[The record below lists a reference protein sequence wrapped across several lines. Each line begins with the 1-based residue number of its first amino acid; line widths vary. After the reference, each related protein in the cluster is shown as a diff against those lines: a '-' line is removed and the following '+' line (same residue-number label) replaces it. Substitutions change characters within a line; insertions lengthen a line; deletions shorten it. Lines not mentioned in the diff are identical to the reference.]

1 MRLFYSS
8 KVLHFPKGGNDKK
21 QEVAIFDINH
31 HLLMRKSRQEIKDK
45 AVLEEILSGSEI
57 CRLSMLDGE
66 LPYIIPV
73 NYGYRDGYI
82 YIHSAPEGKKIELL
96 KNNSL
101 ICFEVEDMV
110 QIVKGKEAC
119 DWTTRYRSVVGYGTM
134 EILSDDR
141 SKQEGL
147 EVIMAQ
153 HGAPELDKF
162 DARNLKRMV
171 ILKLRITSLS
181 GKQSSNWDHTF

>member
-1 MRLFYSS
+1 M
-8 KVLHFPKGGNDKK
+8 
-21 QEVAIFDINH
+21 
-31 HLLMRKSRQEIKDK
+31 MRKSRQEIKDK
-45 AVLEEILSGSEI
+45 AVLEEILSGAEI

-73 NYGYRDGYI
+73 NYGYRDGHI
-82 YIHSAPEGKKIELL
+82 YIHSAPEGKKIDLL

-101 ICFEVEDMV
+101 ICFEVEDTV
-110 QIVKGKEAC
+110 QIVKGEEAC

-134 EILSDDR
+134 EILTDAK

-153 HGAPELDKF
+153 HGAPERDTF
-162 DARNLKRMV
+162 DAKSLKRMV
-171 ILKLRITSLS
+171 ILKLRITFLS